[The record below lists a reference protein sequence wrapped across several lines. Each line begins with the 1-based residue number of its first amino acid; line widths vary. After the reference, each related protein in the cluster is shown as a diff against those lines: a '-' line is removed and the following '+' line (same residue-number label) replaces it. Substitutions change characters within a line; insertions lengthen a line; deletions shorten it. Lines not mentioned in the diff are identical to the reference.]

1 MNTKKKRLVTGLG
14 DSHRERGRV
23 DLDLVITDDDSARR
37 RTSAIEFTTP
47 RRHLRA
53 QPHVLVCVCESER
66 ERKEEKERER
76 EIVCV

>member
-1 MNTKKKRLVTGLG
+1 MNTIKKRLVTGLG

-23 DLDLVITDDDSARR
+23 DLDLVTTDDDSARR
-37 RTSAIEFTTP
+37 RTSAVEFTTP